1 MDTVSRPI
9 AAWIRRALLLLLL
22 AAVVYFLL
30 PRVGGLRQ
38 ETVSLRHAN
47 WWLIGLAVALEGV
60 SLLAYI
66 LLYRH
71 ILHAMGSAVPTLAVA
86 EVVMATFLV
95 SHVVPGGS
103 AAGTA
108 VNVDTMRARG
118 VPASTSGTAV
128 LLTTLISDVVLGVI
142 FVIGLAYS
150 VTKRS
155 VPVAYVAV
163 AVTFVPVLAGA
174 VVLCVAAASRPALAE
189 SVGRWLGARAH
200 VIRRSVD
207 PELVGDAARRLSEK
221 ARKVLT
227 PQALRTEL
235 LLAAANWGA
244 DIFVLYLFFLA
255 IGFHQHLGAVVVAYS
270 IGNLIS
276 VIPITPSGL
285 LVEEAALVALSIPFG
300 APRQV
305 AVLAVIGYRLVNFW
319 LPLPFGAAAYVHL
332 RAVVGGRFRRIGAG

>member
-1 MDTVSRPI
+1 MSR
-9 AAWIRRALLLLLL
+9 ATTAWIRRALYLVLL
-22 AAVVYFLL
+22 AAVAYFLL

-38 ETVSLRHAN
+38 EAASLRHAN
-47 WWLIGLAVALEGV
+47 WALIGLAVALEAV
-60 SLLAYI
+60 SLIAYV

-71 ILHAMGSAVPTLAVA
+71 ILLAMESAVPTLAVA

-103 AAGTA
+103 AAGTG
-108 VNVDTMRARG
+108 VNVDTMRKRG

-142 FVIGLAYS
+142 FVIGLVYS

-163 AVTFVPVLAGA
+163 AMAFVPILAGA
-174 VVLCVAAASRPALAE
+174 VVVCVAAAYRPALAE

-200 VIRRSVD
+200 MIRHSVD
-207 PELVGDAARRLSEK
+207 PERVGDAARRLSQK
-221 ARKVLT
+221 ARRVLT
-227 PQALRTEL
+227 PRALRTEL
-235 LLAAANWGA
+235 LLAAVNWGA
-244 DIFVLYLFFLA
+244 DIMVLYLFFRA
-255 IGFHQHLGAVVVAYS
+255 VGHHQHLGAVIVAYS

-332 RAVVGGRFRRIGAG
+332 RAAAGGRFRRSEAG

>member
-1 MDTVSRPI
+1 MVPVARPT
-9 AAWIRRALLLLLL
+9 ATWIRRGLFFVLL

-30 PRVGGLRQ
+30 PRIGGLRQ
-38 ETVSLRHAN
+38 EAESLRHAN
-47 WWLIGLAVALEGV
+47 WALIGLAIALEAV
-60 SLLAYI
+60 SLGAYV

-71 ILHAMGSAVPTLAVA
+71 ILRAMGSDVPSLVVG

-108 VNVDTMRARG
+108 VNVDTMRRRG
-118 VPASTSGTAV
+118 VPPSTSGTAV
-128 LLTTLISDVVLGVI
+128 LLTTLISDVVLGAI
-142 FVIGLAYS
+142 FVIGLVYS
-150 VTKRS
+150 VTKRA

-163 AVTFVPVLAGA
+163 AMAFVPLLAGA
-174 VVLCVAAASRPALAE
+174 VVLCVVAASRPLLAE
-189 SVGRWLGARAH
+189 SVGRWLGGVAH
-200 VIRRSVD
+200 AFRRSVE
-207 PELVGDAARRLSEK
+207 PEEVGAAARRLSQR

-227 PQALRTEL
+227 PTALRTEL
-235 LLAAANWGA
+235 LLAAVNWSA
-244 DIFVLYLFFLA
+244 DIGVLYVFFRA
-255 IGFHQHLGAVVVAYS
+255 VGHHQHLGAVVVAYS

-300 APRQV
+300 APRQI

-332 RAVVGGRFRRIGAG
+332 RATGGRRFRRSEAG

>member
-1 MDTVSRPI
+1 MSRVA
-9 AAWIRRALLLLLL
+9 AAWIRRALFLVLL

-30 PRVGGLRQ
+30 PRVGGLSK
-38 ETVSLRHAN
+38 ETASLRHAN
-47 WWLIGLAVALEGV
+47 WALIGLAIALEGI
-60 SLLAYI
+60 SLGAYV
-66 LLYRH
+66 LLYRR
-71 ILHAMGSAVPTLAVA
+71 ILRAMGSVVPTLEVT

-128 LLTTLISDVVLGVI
+128 LLATLISDVVLGVI

-155 VPVAYVAV
+155 VPVAYVAF
-163 AVTFVPVLAGA
+163 AITLVPILGGA
-174 VVLCVAAASRPALAE
+174 VALCVVAAFRPALAE

-200 VIRRSVD
+200 AIRHSVD
-207 PELVGDAARRLSEK
+207 PQRVGAAARDLSQK
-221 ARKVLT
+221 ARNVLT
-227 PQALRTEL
+227 PRALRTEL
-235 LLAAANWGA
+235 LLSALNWGA
-244 DIFVLYLFFLA
+244 DIGVLYLFFRA
-255 IGFHQHLGAVVVAYS
+255 VGHHQHLGAVVVAYS
-270 IGNLIS
+270 IGNLVS

-300 APRQV
+300 APRQI

-319 LPLPFGAAAYVHL
+319 LPLPIGAAAYVHL
-332 RAVVGGRFRRIGAG
+332 RAGSRARFRRIEAG